1 MTFSNRMLPLI
12 ALLALAA
19 SLSACGR
26 RGALVTPDQAAAASQ
41 TQTAAPED
49 LPAKERKF
57 LLDKLI
63 GG

>member
-1 MTFSNRMLPLI
+1 MTLSTRMLPLI
-12 ALLALAA
+12 ALMAIAV

-26 RGALVTPDQAAAASQ
+26 RGALVTPDQAAAADK
-41 TQTAAPED
+41 TQAAAPED